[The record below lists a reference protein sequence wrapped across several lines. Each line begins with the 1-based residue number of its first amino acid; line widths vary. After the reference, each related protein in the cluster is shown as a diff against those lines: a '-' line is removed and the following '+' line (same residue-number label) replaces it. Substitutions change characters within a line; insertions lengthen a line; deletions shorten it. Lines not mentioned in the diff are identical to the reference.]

1 MRRIEGQA
9 TLDDPKRASYACRNR
24 ECSRFGTEVSR

>member
-1 MRRIEGQA
+1 MRRIDGGA
-9 TLDDPKRASYACRNR
+9 TLDDPKRLSYVCLNR